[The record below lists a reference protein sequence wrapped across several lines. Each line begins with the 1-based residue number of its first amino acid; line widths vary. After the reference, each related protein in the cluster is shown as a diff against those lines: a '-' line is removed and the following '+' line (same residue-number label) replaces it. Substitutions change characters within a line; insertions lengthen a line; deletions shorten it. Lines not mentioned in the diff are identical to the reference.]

1 MSRLNQIL
9 LCSLALLTLSACT
22 SLRDFEVMSA
32 HERATV
38 VCQRQ
43 GDVRQYQANISR
55 HERLIWSAQ
64 QAISQGR
71 RQEQVCEQRQVE
83 TGSTTSCES
92 IDQGNSTR
100 LVCKEK
106 KEYTKQRVC
115 FDRQV
120 PVDVALEQSNMNIWR
135 EILNTNRANHAR
147 AFQACYDSVVT
158 MNATQAYLRY

>member
-1 MSRLNQIL
+1 MSRFTQML
-9 LCSLALLTLSACT
+9 LSGLAVLVLSACT
-22 SLRDFEVMSA
+22 SLQDFEAMSP
-32 HERATV
+32 HERATA

-64 QAISQGR
+64 QAISKGHR
-71 RQEQVCEQRQVE
+71 KEQVCEQRQVE

-92 IDQGNSTR
+92 MDEGNSTR
-100 LVCKEK
+100 VVCKEK

-135 EILNTNRANHAR
+135 EILNT
-147 AFQACYDSVVT
+147 
-158 MNATQAYLRY
+158 